1 MQILPQNIREVII
14 QIENL
19 VQTQNLISPTSPP
32 ISLPKNFIQE
42 LRNDPSRISS
52 FIDHTALQPT
62 VSNANIQ
69 DLCRE
74 AIEHEFFS
82 VCIPAS
88 FLSDAQDY
96 LQKNT
101 RSFRPKTC
109 VVIGF
114 PLGNCHT
121 QAKIA
126 EMKACLEMGVD
137 EIDMVIHVGWLKDKQ
152 YEKIL
157 QELQILRSID
167 DDVTI
172 KVILETCYLSNE
184 EIAAG
189 CLLAKLAKMNFVKT
203 STGFG
208 TGGATIEHVELMHRL
223 FGDVGKVKASG
234 GIRNFEDAI
243 AFLQAGAERLG
254 CSKGVSIV
262 NGLQDG
268 LQDESQNSY

>member
-1 MQILPQNIREVII
+1 MQIIPQNIREVII
-14 QIENL
+14 EIENL
-19 VQTQNLISPTSPP
+19 VQTRNLISPTPPP
-32 ISLPKNFIQE
+32 ISLPKSFIQE

-52 FIDHTALQPT
+52 FIDHTALKPT
-62 VSNANIQ
+62 VSNTNIQ
-69 DLCRE
+69 TLCKE
-74 AIEHEFFS
+74 AIEHKFFS
-82 VCIPAS
+82 VCIPGS
-88 FLSDAQDY
+88 FLNDAQDF
-96 LQKNT
+96 LQKT
-101 RSFRPKTC
+101 PGSFLPKTC

-114 PLGNCHT
+114 PLGNSHT
-121 QAKIA
+121 QAKVA

-137 EIDMVIHVGWLKDKQ
+137 EIDMVIHVGWLKDKR

-157 QELQILRSID
+157 HELQVLRSID
-167 DDVTI
+167 DGVTI

-189 CLLAKLAKMNFVKT
+189 CLLAKRAKMDFVKT

-208 TGGATIEHVELMHRL
+208 TGGATIEHVQLMHRL

-234 GIRNFEDAI
+234 GIRTFEDAI

-262 NGLQDG
+262 NR
-268 LQDESQNSY
+268 LQDENQNSY